1 MNPRIHVQLIGETHT
16 YTSLNSSNMVG
27 HFNRIVGISQAVL
40 GRVVQL
46 YNVSDVRAYA
56 RHTMTKYRWL
66 VGSLIVSLNHLV

>member
-1 MNPRIHVQLIGETHT
+1 MNPRIHVQLFGETHT

-56 RHTMTKYRWL
+56 RHTMTKYSWL
-66 VGSLIVSLNHLV
+66 VSSFGL